1 MKFLKI
7 FFIFFILINFLSSCS
22 SDKKTAIIP
31 PKEKISLPKLY
42 SFAMDDLNR
51 GNAEGAIEKFK
62 LVEKDYSFTEWASK
76 ATLMIA
82 YVYYLGNR
90 CTDSIMTLDRYIKFY
105 PVNQDR
111 VYAEYL
117 KGVCFFEEISDVS
130 KDQEKTLRATKQFNY
145 LMSTYPKT
153 EYADDAKYK
162 MDLLNDNLAGKEMYI
177 ARYYI
182 NKEKWIA
189 ALSRLQTVVE
199 KYQTTV
205 YVEEALHRMVEIYY
219 KLGLYEE
226 AKKTASIL
234 GHNYN
239 KGDWYKKSYSLVGD
253 KDFNTVKKNRTLLE
267 SFRKVFN

>member
-1 MKFLKI
+1 MKFLKL
-7 FFIFFILINFLSSCS
+7 FFIFFILIIFLSSCS
-22 SDKKTAIIP
+22 SDKKITVNP

-62 LVEKDYSFTEWASK
+62 VVEKDYSFTEWAPK
-76 ATLMIA
+76 ATLMVA
-82 YVYYLGNR
+82 YAYYSVNR

-105 PVNQDR
+105 PENQDR

-130 KDQEKTLRATKQFNY
+130 KDQEKTHRALKQFNY

-153 EYADDAKYK
+153 DYADDARYK
-162 MDLLNDNLAGKEMYI
+162 IDLLNDNLAGKEMYI
-177 ARYYI
+177 ARYYM
-182 NKEKWIA
+182 NKEKWTA
-189 ALSRLQTVVE
+189 ALIRLQTVIE
-199 KYQTTV
+199 KYQTTI

-219 KLGLYEE
+219 KLGLNEE

-239 KGDWYKKSYSLVGD
+239 RGDWYKKSYSLVVD
-253 KDFNTVKKNRTLLE
+253 KDFKAVKKNRTLLE
-267 SFRKVFN
+267 SFKKVIN

>member
-22 SDKKTAIIP
+22 SDKKTNISP
-31 PKEKISLPKLY
+31 REKISLPKLY

-62 LVEKDYSFTEWASK
+62 LVEKDYSFSEWAPK

-82 YVYYLGNR
+82 YVYYIGNR
-90 CTDSIMTLDRYIKFY
+90 CADSIITLDRYIKFY
-105 PVNQDR
+105 PGSQDR

-117 KGVCFFEEISDVS
+117 KGICFFEEISDVS
-130 KDQEKTLRATKQFNY
+130 KDQEKTHRAIKQFNY

-153 EYADDAKYK
+153 DYADDAKYK
-162 MDLLNDNLAGKEMYI
+162 MDLLNDILAGKEMYI
-177 ARYYI
+177 AKYYMK
-182 NKEKWIA
+182 KEKWTA
-189 ALSRLQTVVE
+189 ALSRLQTIIE
-199 KYQTTV
+199 KYQTTI

-219 KLGLYEE
+219 KLGLNEE

-239 KGDWYKKSYSLVGD
+239 SGDWYKKSYSLVGD

-267 SFRKVFN
+267 SFKKVFN